1 MEYVRLRKE
10 IKYGFVVTYQIVS
23 SRLKYRYIY
32 EYSEYSELIVV
43 DIPTGFC
50 PTFLATENAS

>member
-32 EYSEYSELIVV
+32 EYSELIVV